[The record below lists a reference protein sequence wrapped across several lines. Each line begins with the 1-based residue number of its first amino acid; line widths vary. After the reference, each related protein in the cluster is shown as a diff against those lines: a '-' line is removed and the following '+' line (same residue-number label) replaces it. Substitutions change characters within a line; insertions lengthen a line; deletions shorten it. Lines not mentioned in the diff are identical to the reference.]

1 MISKLKIL
9 LVEDN
14 PLNQKIV
21 SFYLQK
27 EKHEVKIVSSGER
40 AIEVFLTDEFDLVLM
55 DIMLPGIDGFETT
68 QRLRDI
74 EDKNKERKKSIIIAL
89 TANTLDNDRER
100 CRQNGMDDYL
110 SKPFDLQ
117 KLYYILNKFDTN

>member
-68 QRLRDI
+68 QRFREI
-74 EDKNKERKKSIIIAL
+74 EDKNKERKNSIIIAL

-100 CRQNGMDDYL
+100 CKQNGMDDYL
-110 SKPFDLQ
+110 SKPFELQ
-117 KLYYILNKFDTN
+117 KLYYILKKFDIK

>member
-68 QRLRDI
+68 QRFREI
-74 EDKNKERKKSIIIAL
+74 EDKNKERKNSIIIAL

-110 SKPFDLQ
+110 SKPFELQ
-117 KLYYILNKFDTN
+117 KLYYILKKFDIK

>member
-1 MISKLKIL
+1 MISKLKVL

-21 SFYLQK
+21 LFYLKK
-27 EKHEVKIVSSGER
+27 EKHEVTTVSSGES
-40 AIEVFLTDEFDLVLM
+40 AIEVFLTEEFDLVLM

-68 QRLRDI
+68 KRFRSI
-74 EDKNKERKKSIIIAL
+74 EEINKERKKAIIIAL

-100 CRQNGMDDYL
+100 CRQNGLDDYL
-110 SKPFDLQ
+110 SKPFDIQ
-117 KLYYILNKFDTN
+117 RLYYILNNFNIE

>member
-1 MISKLKIL
+1 MISKLKVL

-27 EKHEVKIVSSGER
+27 EKHEVKIVSSGEK
-40 AIEVFLTDEFDLVLM
+40 AIEVFLKDEFDLVLM

-68 QRLRDI
+68 LRFRDI
-74 EDKNKERKKSIIIAL
+74 EAKNKERKNSIIIAL

-100 CRQNGMDDYL
+100 CRQNGMDDYM

-117 KLYYILNKFDTN
+117 KLYYILKNK

>member
-110 SKPFDLQ
+110 SKPFDLL

>member
-1 MISKLKIL
+1 MIYKLKIL

-21 SFYLQK
+21 TFYLQK
-27 EKHEVKIVSSGER
+27 EKHDVTVVSSGEKG
-40 AIEVFLTDEFDLVLM
+40 IEVFLERQFDLVLM

-68 QRLRDI
+68 QRFREI
-74 EDKNKERKKSIIIAL
+74 ENKNKERKISIIIAL

-100 CRQNGMDDYL
+100 CRLNGMDDYM
-110 SKPFDLQ
+110 SKPFELN
-117 KLYYILNKFDTN
+117 KLYYILNRFDIK

>member
-27 EKHEVKIVSSGER
+27 EKHNVTIVSSGEKG
-40 AIEVFLTDEFDLVLM
+40 IEVFLTEEFDLVLM
-55 DIMLPGIDGFETT
+55 DIMLPGLDGFETT
-68 QRLRDI
+68 LIFREI
-74 EDKNKERKKSIIIAL
+74 EAKNKERKYSIIIAL

-100 CRQNGMDDYL
+100 CMQSGMDDYM

-117 KLYYILNKFDTN
+117 KLYYILKKFDIK

>member
-68 QRLRDI
+68 QRFREI
-74 EDKNKERKKSIIIAL
+74 EDKNKERINSIIIAL

-100 CRQNGMDDYL
+100 CKQNGMDDYL

-117 KLYYILNKFDTN
+117 KLYYILKKFDIK